1 VSTGGLKVRL
11 HVGVDTNVDDA
22 VAASDVLATATSQQ
36 QKNDDMENE
45 TAEQLQRQQGNTGN
59 DEVIKLAGR
68 QEGKQV
74 VGNQVV
80 VVGRQ
85 AP

>member
-1 VSTGGLKVRL
+1 M
-11 HVGVDTNVDDA
+11 DDA